1 MAQFYQ
7 FNELK
12 REILQIFAER
22 GWLSPRTVAFLL
34 RYHRRSMYGHARRL
48 WSWGL
53 LRRRFFG
60 RGTLVYSLSPRGARR
75 LAWLRAGSP
84 RNR

>member
-1 MAQFYQ
+1 MPRSFYY
-7 FNELK
+7 NELK
-12 REILQIFAER
+12 QEILQIFAEK
-22 GWLSPRTVAFLL
+22 GWVSPRTVAFLL
-34 RYHRRSMYGHARRL
+34 PYPRRSMYAHARRL
-48 WSWGL
+48 WNWGL

-60 RGTLVYSLSPRGARR
+60 RGTLAYSLSPRGARR